1 MRLLRLGPV
10 VAWIATF
17 SQVAGVW
24 AYPSSSSAGFVAR
37 DDDDDLY
44 QLKSRAPPVHGSITV
59 PLLKESNHNTWIGY
73 RFWPGLVGATVSD
86 QAVRDTAYQTYKEFE
101 DKLPLPGLVSVMYV
115 PGGGWAAGTVWQGSD
130 EGFNDFA
137 LKAAAFWHSVP
148 VNEQDLNPQLNGVHK
163 WHAEAVAVAK
173 AEQEFE
179 DAMVEGLWPKG
190 TKIYTYGKV
199 WAQNRFEV
207 GPKPICR
214 DGRSQV
220 LVSCSEWLERLQI
233 GIVPLP

>member
-115 PGGGWAAGTVWQGSD
+115 PRGGWAARTVWQGSN

-148 VNEQDLNPQLNGVHK
+148 VNEQDLNPQLNRVHK

-179 DAMVEGLWPKG
+179 DAIVEGL
-190 TKIYTYGKV
+190 
-199 WAQNRFEV
+199 
-207 GPKPICR
+207 
-214 DGRSQV
+214 
-220 LVSCSEWLERLQI
+220 
-233 GIVPLP
+233 